1 MNIPPSPAGLSD
13 HFFNVYLFRKQ
24 PALPRAA
31 LLHAPVQHAEDLKV
45 AGKPPRSVV
54 HEPWRHFSGH
64 ALDVEVG
71 SQTFE
76 DVDHEVEILIKPR
89 PVERRRIG
97 GIFLFHRR
105 AFDDLK
111 LVELDGTERQR

>member
-1 MNIPPSPAGLSD
+1 MI
-13 HFFNVYLFRKQ
+13 FFLNVYLFRKQ

-45 AGKPPRSVV
+45 ADKPPRSVV

-76 DVDHEVEILIKPR
+76 DVDHEVEIFIKPR

-105 AFDDLK
+105 AIDDLK